1 MLKTALT
8 LACLG
13 ATSVAALAFETPK
26 FDRKIEHAAI
36 MQVSKKMGALRET
49 MTAELP
55 VLATEIPA
63 QPELDAGQTA
73 GIVDNAPVQG
83 PEKRKNFWFVAGVYE

>member
-26 FDRKIEHAAI
+26 FDRKIERAAI

-49 MTAELP
+49 MAAELT
-55 VLATEIPA
+55 VLVTEIPA
-63 QPELDAGQTA
+63 QPELDTEQTA
-73 GIVDNAPVQG
+73 GIAGSASMQG
-83 PEKRKNFWFVAGVYE
+83 PAMPKAFWFVAGVYD